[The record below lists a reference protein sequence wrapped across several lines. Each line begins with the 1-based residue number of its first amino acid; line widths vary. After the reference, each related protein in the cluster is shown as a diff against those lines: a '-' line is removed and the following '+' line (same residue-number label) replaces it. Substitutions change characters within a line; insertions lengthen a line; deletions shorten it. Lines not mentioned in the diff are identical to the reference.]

1 MQKKQL
7 NLKVIMRPT
16 KYNEKILKKSNDYL
30 ENYQNHNHPFPSVV
44 GLSRVLKIAHSAI
57 KRWGNDK
64 DKPEFKAT
72 LEQIKDEQHLQLIHN
87 GILSKYNAAI
97 TKLMLHNFGYSDKQ
111 VFIEEN
117 SRQGTIVVQEA
128 VTIELWEQMAQDS
141 LKMINKAHAQLNL
154 Q

>member
-1 MQKKQL
+1 VQKKLL
-7 NLKVIMRPT
+7 NLNVIMRPT
-16 KYNEKILKKSNDYL
+16 KYNEQILKQSNDYL
-30 ENYQNHNHPFPSVV
+30 DNYENYKHPFPSVV

-57 KRWGNDK
+57 KRWGNDE

-87 GILSKYNAAI
+87 GILGQYNAAI

-111 VFIEEN
+111 VFAEEKPQ
-117 SRQGTIVVQEA
+117 QGTIVVNEA
-128 VTIELWEQMAQDS
+128 LTIEQWKIMGQES
-141 LKMINKAHAQLNL
+141 LKMINKAHAQLKI